1 MVENSRIERKQKS
14 SQMLYKKGALI
25 LTVTAL
31 FGSLI
36 AAWYLNYKLTF
47 TILAV
52 IIFFGIL
59 CFKPNLYKN
68 CLPGLNSSKL
78 AVRFLSSVL
87 YVLIV
92 IAIISQVGLIEN

>member
-14 SQMLYKKGALI
+14 FQLLYKKGASILI
-25 LTVTAL
+25 GVVL
-31 FGSLI
+31 FGSLLMT
-36 AAWYLNYKLTF
+36 WYLNYKLTF

-59 CFKPNLYKN
+59 CIKPSLYKN
-68 CLPGLNSSKL
+68 YLPGLNSSNL
-78 AVRFLSSVL
+78 AVRFLSSIL

-92 IAIISQVGLIEN
+92 IAIVSQVGLIVN

>member
-1 MVENSRIERKQKS
+1 MENSRIERKQKS
-14 SQMLYKKGALI
+14 SQLLYKKGALI
-25 LTVTAL
+25 LSGTAL

-47 TILAV
+47 TILTV

-59 CFKPNLYKN
+59 CFKPDLYKN
-68 CLPGLNSSKL
+68 YLPGLNSSNI
-78 AVRFLSSVL
+78 AIRILSSIL

-92 IAIISQVGLIEN
+92 IAIVSQVGLIEN